1 MHLYVHNS
9 TCISTRDISKKGNIK
24 EKEKEFFFFF
34 WENKINFYKRDLLC
48 YILAKL
54 QSTPLKLE
62 TKSPHLKS

>member
-1 MHLYVHNS
+1 MYKYKRYKQKRKYKRK
-9 TCISTRDISKKGNIK
+9 TERI
-24 EKEKEFFFFF
+24 FFFF